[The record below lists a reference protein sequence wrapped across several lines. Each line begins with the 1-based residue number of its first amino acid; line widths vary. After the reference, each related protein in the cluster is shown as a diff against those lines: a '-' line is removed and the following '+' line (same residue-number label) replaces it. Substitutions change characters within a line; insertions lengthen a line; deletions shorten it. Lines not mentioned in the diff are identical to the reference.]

1 MHEFAFLYNRWPAA
15 RIRTSTCLVVL
26 LVKVERNGRVK
37 RDAPTCSGTPTVDS
51 QCSEEQLLG
60 LAKA

>member
-1 MHEFAFLYNRWPAA
+1 MHEFAFLYNRWRAA

-37 RDAPTCSGTPTVDS
+37 RDAPTCSGTHAVGSRRGGDR
-51 QCSEEQLLG
+51 LVG
-60 LAKA
+60 VAAA